1 MRIPQSHFQPCGLGR
16 RTREDGV
23 DSASMLHLVSVWRLR
38 WSHLH
43 LEVPNPQEVR
53 GEKERNGIIV
63 SIEVE
68 VETFKGF
75 KY

>member
-1 MRIPQSHFQPCGLGR
+1 
-16 RTREDGV
+16 
-23 DSASMLHLVSVWRLR
+23 MLHLVSVWRLR